1 MASDFQVNSIVVLL
15 TMLAVGMTV
24 GLHYEGLNW
33 LARRL
38 THKGHARRRRVLYG
52 VIGALLLHIAEIWM
66 FGMAYWLCLAFP
78 GAGGI
83 TGAHESGLLDT
94 VYLSAMTFSTVG
106 FGDVSP
112 HGAIRFIAGT
122 EAVLGLFLIAW
133 SATFTY
139 YEMAQNWRSDAARD
153 GSA

>member
-1 MASDFQVNSIVVLL
+1 MAPDFHVNLIVVLL
-15 TMLAVGMTV
+15 AVLAVGMCV

-38 THKGHARRRRVLYG
+38 TTQGHARRRRVLYG
-52 VIGALLLHIAEIWM
+52 VIGALLLHIAEIWI
-66 FGMAYWLCLAFP
+66 FGVAYWLCLALP
-78 GAGGI
+78 GAGSVA
-83 TGAHESGLLDT
+83 GAAENGLLDH

-106 FGDVSP
+106 FGDVAP

-139 YEMAQNWRSDAARD
+139 YEMAQNWRER
-153 GSA
+153 

>member
-1 MASDFQVNSIVVLL
+1 MAPDFSVNLIVVLL
-15 TMLAVGMTV
+15 TAIAVAIAV

-38 THKGHARRRRVLYG
+38 TKRSHARRRRVLHA
-52 VIGALLLHIAEIWM
+52 VIGALILHIAEIWV
-66 FGMAYWLCLAFP
+66 FGIAYWLSLALP
-78 GAGGI
+78 GSGGVV
-83 TGAHESGLLDT
+83 GAPEEGLLDT

-106 FGDVSP
+106 FGDVAP
-112 HGAIRFIAGT
+112 HGPIRFIAGT

-139 YEMAQNWRSDAARD
+139 YEMSRNWRDR
-153 GSA
+153 

>member
-1 MASDFQVNSIVVLL
+1 MAPDFNVNLIVVLL
-15 TMLAVGMTV
+15 TVLSVGMAV

-33 LARRL
+33 LARWL
-38 THKGHARRRRVLYG
+38 TNQGHARRRRVLYG
-52 VIGALLLHIAEIWM
+52 VIGALLSHIAEIWL
-66 FGMAYWLCLAFP
+66 FGVVYWICLALP
-78 GAGGI
+78 NAGGV
-83 TGAHESGLLDT
+83 TGAHDSGLLDT

-106 FGDVSP
+106 FEDVAP

-139 YEMAQNWRSDAARD
+139 YEMAQNWKER
-153 GSA
+153 

>member
-1 MASDFQVNSIVVLL
+1 MAPDFYVNLAVVLL
-15 TMLAVGMTV
+15 TALVIALTV
-24 GLHYEGLNW
+24 GIHYEGLNW

-38 THKGHARRRRVLYG
+38 SSHGALRRRRVLLG
-52 VIGALLLHIAEIWM
+52 VIGALALHITEIWL
-66 FGMAYWLCLAFP
+66 FGFAYWICLALP
-78 GAGGI
+78 GAGGVS
-83 TGAHESGLLDT
+83 GAYDGGLLDT

-106 FGDVSP
+106 FGDVAP

-139 YEMAQNWRSDAARD
+139 YEMAQNWRSTDR
-153 GSA
+153 

>member
-1 MASDFQVNSIVVLL
+1 MAPDFKINVIVVVMAAL
-15 TMLAVGMTV
+15 TVVITV

-38 THKGHARRRRVLYG
+38 TKQGQARRRRVLYG
-52 VIGALLLHIAEIWM
+52 VIGVLLLHIVEIWT
-66 FGMAYWLCLAFP
+66 FGVAYWICLALP
-78 GAGGI
+78 DAGGV
-83 TGAHESGLLDT
+83 TGAPDPGLLDS

-112 HGAIRFIAGT
+112 HGPIRFIAGT

-139 YEMAQNWRSDAARD
+139 YEMAQNWRDR
-153 GSA
+153 

>member
-1 MASDFQVNSIVVLL
+1 MAPDVHVNVIVVLVTVL
-15 TMLAVGMTV
+15 TVGMAV

-38 THKGHARRRRVLYG
+38 STQPHARRRRVLYA
-52 VIGALLLHIAEIWM
+52 VVGALLLHITEIWM
-66 FGMAYWLCLAFP
+66 FGAAYWACLALP
-78 GAGGI
+78 GAGGV
-83 TGAHESGLLDT
+83 TGAADGGLLEN

-106 FGDVSP
+106 FGDVAP

-139 YEMAQNWRSDAARD
+139 YEMSQNWKDR
-153 GSA
+153 

>member
-1 MASDFQVNSIVVLL
+1 MAPEFQVNLLVVLL
-15 TMLAVGMTV
+15 AALAVGLAV

-38 THKGHARRRRVLYG
+38 TTQGHARRRRVLYG
-52 VIGALLLHIAEIWM
+52 VIGALLLHIAEIWV
-66 FGMAYWLCLAFP
+66 FGVAYWIGLTFP
-78 GAGGI
+78 GAGGVA
-83 TGAHESGLLDT
+83 GAYDGGLLDT

-106 FGDVSP
+106 FGDVAP

-139 YEMAQNWRSDAARD
+139 YEMAQNWKDR
-153 GSA
+153 

>member
-1 MASDFQVNSIVVLL
+1 MAPTFGVNLIVVLL
-15 TMLAVGMTV
+15 TALSVAMTV

-38 THKGHARRRRVLYG
+38 TRHERKRRRRVLHA
-52 VIGALLLHIAEIWM
+52 VIGALMLHIAEIWV
-66 FGMAYWLCLAFP
+66 FGVAYWMCLALP
-78 GAGGI
+78 GSGGVL
-83 TGAHESGLLDT
+83 GAPENSLLDT

-106 FGDVSP
+106 FGDVAP
-112 HGAIRFIAGT
+112 HGAVRFIAGT

-139 YEMAQNWRSDAARD
+139 YEMAQNWRDR
-153 GSA
+153 

>member
-1 MASDFQVNSIVVLL
+1 MSPFVSVNLAVVLL
-15 TMLAVGMTV
+15 TAAAVAAAV

-38 THKGHARRRRVLYG
+38 ARGSPERRRRRVLHA
-52 VIGALLLHIAEIWM
+52 VIGVLALHVTEIWI
-66 FGMAYWLCLAFP
+66 FAFAYWASLALP
-78 GAGGI
+78 GAGAVA
-83 TGAHESGLLDT
+83 GAPSAGLLDT

-106 FGDVSP
+106 FGDVAP
-112 HGAIRFIAGT
+112 AGPIRFIAGT

-139 YEMAQNWRSDAARD
+139 YEMERNWR
-153 GSA
+153 GH

>member
-1 MASDFQVNSIVVLL
+1 MAPDFHVNLMVVLL
-15 TMLAVGMTV
+15 TVLAVGTTV

-38 THKGHARRRRVLYG
+38 TKQGHARRRRVLYG
-52 VIGALLLHIAEIWM
+52 VIGALLLHIAEIWI
-66 FGMAYWLCLAFP
+66 FGVAYWLCLALP
-78 GAGGI
+78 DAGGV
-83 TGAHESGLLDT
+83 TGTADNGLLDT

-106 FGDVSP
+106 FGDVTP

-122 EAVLGLFLIAW
+122 EVVLGLFLIAW

-139 YEMAQNWRSDAARD
+139 YEMAQNWKER
-153 GSA
+153 

>member
-1 MASDFQVNSIVVLL
+1 MAPNFSVNLIVVLL
-15 TMLAVGMTV
+15 TAIAVAASV

-38 THKGHARRRRVLYG
+38 TRRAHNRRRRVLYA
-52 VIGALLLHIAEIWM
+52 VLGALALHIAEIWI
-66 FGMAYWLCLAFP
+66 FGLTYWLSLTLP
-78 GAGGI
+78 DAGGLI
-83 TGAHESGLLDT
+83 GAPESSLLDT

-106 FGDVSP
+106 FGDVAP

-122 EAVLGLFLIAW
+122 EAVLGLFVIAW

-139 YEMAQNWRSDAARD
+139 YEMSQNWRSR
-153 GSA
+153 

>member
-1 MASDFQVNSIVVLL
+1 MAPSFGVNAIVVLL
-15 TMLAVGMTV
+15 TAMAVAATV

-38 THKGHARRRRVLYG
+38 TQRARNRRRRVLHA
-52 VIGALLLHIAEIWM
+52 VLGALILHIAEIWI
-66 FGMAYWLCLAFP
+66 FGAAYWLCLALP

-83 TGAHESGLLDT
+83 TGAPESGLLDT

-106 FGDVSP
+106 FGDVAP

-122 EAVLGLFLIAW
+122 EAVLGLFVIAW

-139 YEMAQNWRSDAARD
+139 YEMSRNWRD
-153 GSA
+153 G

>member
-1 MASDFQVNSIVVLL
+1 MAPNFSVNLIVVLL
-15 TMLAVGMTV
+15 TAMAVAATV

-38 THKGHARRRRVLYG
+38 TRRAHNRRRRVLHA
-52 VIGALLLHIAEIWM
+52 VLGALALHIAEIWI
-66 FGMAYWLCLAFP
+66 FGLTYWLCLTLP
-78 GAGGI
+78 DAGGLI
-83 TGAHESGLLDT
+83 GAPESGLLDT

-106 FGDVSP
+106 FGDVAP

-122 EAVLGLFLIAW
+122 EAVLGLFVIAW

-139 YEMAQNWRSDAARD
+139 YEMSQNWRDR
-153 GSA
+153 

>member
-1 MASDFQVNSIVVLL
+1 MAPTLHVNLFVVLV
-15 TMLAVGMTV
+15 TVLAVGMTV

-38 THKGHARRRRVLYG
+38 TRQGQARRRRVLYG
-52 VIGALLLHIAEIWM
+52 VIGALLLHIAEIWI
-66 FGMAYWLCLAFP
+66 FGGAYWICLGLP
-78 GAGGI
+78 GAGGV
-83 TGAHESGLLDT
+83 TGAKGTGFLDT

-112 HGAIRFIAGT
+112 YGAIRFIAGT

-139 YEMAQNWRSDAARD
+139 YEMAQNWRAQ
-153 GSA
+153 

>member
-1 MASDFQVNSIVVLL
+1 MAPSFGVNAIVVLL
-15 TMLAVGMTV
+15 TAMAVAATV

-38 THKGHARRRRVLYG
+38 TQRARNRRRRVLHA
-52 VIGALLLHIAEIWM
+52 VLGALALHIAEIWI
-66 FGMAYWLCLAFP
+66 FGVAYWLCLALP

-83 TGAHESGLLDT
+83 TGAPENGLLDT

-106 FGDVSP
+106 FGDVAP
-112 HGAIRFIAGT
+112 HGTIRFIAGT
-122 EAVLGLFLIAW
+122 EAVLGLFVIAW

-139 YEMAQNWRSDAARD
+139 YEMAQNWRDR
-153 GSA
+153 

>member
-1 MASDFQVNSIVVLL
+1 MSPFLSVNLAVVLL
-15 TMLAVGMTV
+15 TVAAVAAAV

-38 THKGHARRRRVLYG
+38 ARGNLERRRRRVLHA
-52 VIGALLLHIAEIWM
+52 VIGVLALHVTEIWI
-66 FGMAYWLCLAFP
+66 FAFAYWACLALP
-78 GAGGI
+78 GAGAVA
-83 TGAHESGLLDT
+83 GAPSAGLLDT

-106 FGDVSP
+106 FGDVAP
-112 HGAIRFIAGT
+112 AGPIRFIAGT

-139 YEMAQNWRSDAARD
+139 YEMERNWRER
-153 GSA
+153 

>member
-1 MASDFQVNSIVVLL
+1 MAPNFGVNLIVVLL
-15 TMLAVGMTV
+15 TAMAVAATV

-38 THKGHARRRRVLYG
+38 TQRARNRRRRVLYA
-52 VIGALLLHIAEIWM
+52 VLGALALHITEIWI
-66 FGMAYWLCLAFP
+66 FGIAYWLSLALP
-78 GAGGI
+78 GAGGLV
-83 TGAHESGLLDT
+83 GAPTSSLLDT

-106 FGDVSP
+106 FGDVAP

-122 EAVLGLFLIAW
+122 EAVLGLFVIAW

-139 YEMAQNWRSDAARD
+139 YEMSQNWRDR
-153 GSA
+153 

>member
-1 MASDFQVNSIVVLL
+1 MAPLFGVNLAVVLL
-15 TMLAVGMTV
+15 TLVAVIATV

-33 LARRL
+33 LARWLARS
-38 THKGHARRRRVLYG
+38 KGQRRRRVLRA
-52 VIGALLLHIAEIWM
+52 VIGVLTLHIVEIWI
-66 FGMAYWLCLAFP
+66 FGFIYWLSLALPHAGSVVGVPAP
-78 GAGGI
+78 GI
-83 TGAHESGLLDT
+83 LDT

-106 FGDVSP
+106 FGDVAP

-139 YEMAQNWRSDAARD
+139 LEMERNWRER
-153 GSA
+153 

>member
-1 MASDFQVNSIVVLL
+1 MAPSFGVNIIVMLL
-15 TMLAVGMTV
+15 TAIAVAGTV

-38 THKGHARRRRVLYG
+38 TQRGQNRRRRVLHA
-52 VIGALLLHIAEIWM
+52 VVGALILHIAEIWI
-66 FGMAYWLCLAFP
+66 FGVAYWLSLALP
-78 GAGGI
+78 DAGGL
-83 TGAHESGLLDT
+83 TGAPESGLLDT

-106 FGDVSP
+106 FGDVAP

-122 EAVLGLFLIAW
+122 EAVLGLFVIAW

-139 YEMAQNWRSDAARD
+139 YEMSRNWRD
-153 GSA
+153 G